1 MNHWDLPPDIFARR
15 ISINDLPG
23 YFSKQLTIHSGV
35 RTAIVDD
42 GRDIGEV
49 PPGTYVLESF
59 KERLQ
64 RWWQAKQCD
73 VISVRSEQQIL
84 EINSAPVL
92 TADCLLVQYRTRV
105 AVQLDDVMIFH
116 RNLMGNRT
124 EFTVQQLH
132 AHIAALLTDFIS
144 SYMKSLP
151 LEGLR
156 APDATQKLD
165 AWLAEQ
171 LAVYMK
177 RFGLAFRQVLTLS
190 IVHPEYDA
198 ELKRRGE
205 TKLREMASET
215 DRRNDRIAAEEA
227 WQKVLRQDR
236 DQQVE
241 AAYAELQI
249 ERETHELRVMRLRVQ
264 IRKGLRSAVLSDR
277 MDKLNTAA
285 ELENFVRELDREKLL
300 EDDELQQLKDTV
312 QQDAEDR
319 AALRKH
325 LLERI
330 AIEQKLDLDMLLDD
344 CAHQRQMQRRK
355 SELELARLAET
366 EADRQWSRQ
375 LQRDVENAEHQRNEE
390 WKKWQ
395 HKVRKFRSYRQEK
408 RAEEIES
415 LLHESRQ
422 DQLLG
427 DVELQQAERRNRIRD
442 LENQGELRNKLSD
455 IDRRRAEE
463 DFKHEIERK
472 KAESDLEF
480 QQKKA
485 DAEHQQAQRSAELQA
500 AIAAGQLQGDLAR
513 VAMQQLTLKS
523 MQDHERLDRE
533 QREKNVMEA
542 DRQRR
547 EWENFVKNEDHKR
560 WMEYQRFV
568 AGIEEAKRRDT
579 QAHQLDLER
588 LKNERFRDAKG
599 ASIETLIFGAPEVAG
614 SLVQVAAQREETS
627 RHTATMDADVKKAE
641 AQQTTAVV
649 TAQVA
654 GQNAQQTA
662 EAVQKIVT
670 DTTKTILQTVQDATQ
685 QTLAAKDQHIKSSE
699 AASDKRDESVQKT
712 LDKMLQVVVD
722 VRRPADQPS
731 AATATPPS
739 PAAPAAAPV
748 VVINQVPPQAPPTA
762 SSPQP
767 APEQVRRC
775 PTCFQSVSP
784 TARFCEHCG
793 RMQ

>member
-92 TADCLLVQYRTRV
+92 TADFLLVQYRTRV

-116 RNLMGNRT
+116 RNLMGNRA

-205 TKLREMASET
+205 TKLREMAFET
-215 DRRNDRIAAEEA
+215 DQRNDWLNAEEA

-249 ERETHELRVMRLRVQ
+249 ERETHELRVMRQRVQ
-264 IRKGLRSAVLSDR
+264 IRKGLRSEVLSDKL
-277 MDKLNTAA
+277 DKLKTAA

-366 EADRQWSRQ
+366 EADRQWSKQ
-375 LQRDVENAEHQRNEE
+375 LQRDVDNAEHQRNEE

-442 LENQGELRNKLSD
+442 LENQGELRAKLAE
-455 IDRRRAEE
+455 IERTRADE
-463 DFKHEIERK
+463 DFKLECERK
-472 KAESDLEF
+472 KAESDLES
-480 QQKKA
+480 QRKKA
-485 DAEHQQAQRSAELQA
+485 ALDHENAVRTAELQA
-500 AIAAGQLQGDLAR
+500 QIAAGQLQGELAS
-513 VAMQQLTLKS
+513 VAMQQQMLKA
-523 MQDHERLDRE
+523 MQDHERLVREEDRRAE
-533 QREKNVMEA
+533 MEA
-542 DRQRR
+542 VRQQR
-547 EWENFVKNEDHKR
+547 EWEVFVKSEDHKR

-568 AGIEEAKRRDT
+568 AGVDDTKRRDN
-579 QAHQLDLER
+579 QAHELAMER

-599 ASIETLIFGAPEVAG
+599 ASIETLIFGAPEVAA

-641 AQQTTAVV
+641 AQQAVAVTTAQ
-649 TAQVA
+649 AA
-654 GQNAQQTA
+654 AQNAQQTA
-662 EAVQKIVT
+662 DAMQKIFT
-670 DTTKTILQTVQDATQ
+670 DTTKTILQTVQDAAQ
-685 QTLAAKDQHIKSSE
+685 QTLDAKDQHIKSME
-699 AASDKRDESVQKT
+699 AASDKRDASVQTT
-712 LDKMLQVVVD
+712 LDKVLQVVVD

-731 AATATPPS
+731 AATVTPSS
-739 PAAPAAAPV
+739 PAAPAATSV

-762 SSPQP
+762 ETLQP